1 MTGCGDDD
9 AAAPTVDDLAGSTF
23 ESTSVEGH
31 DMVAGT
37 NVTMTFD
44 TDGVAVNAGCN
55 TLRGGLAI
63 EDGTLQVGTMAQTM
77 MACTDDLMAQ
87 DTFLVEFFDAGP
99 TITLEDDVL
108 TLTASGA
115 TITAAEIDD

>member
-1 MTGCGDDD
+1 MVDVVRASRLLIPITFLTAAVATGCGDD

-44 TDGVAVNAGCN
+44 ADGVAVHAGCN

-87 DTFLVEFFDAGP
+87 
-99 TITLEDDVL
+99 
-108 TLTASGA
+108 
-115 TITAAEIDD
+115 